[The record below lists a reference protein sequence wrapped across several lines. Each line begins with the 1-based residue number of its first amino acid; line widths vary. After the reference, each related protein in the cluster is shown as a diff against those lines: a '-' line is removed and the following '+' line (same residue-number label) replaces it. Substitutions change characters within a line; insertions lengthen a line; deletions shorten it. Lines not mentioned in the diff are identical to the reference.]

1 LRRYNRSFLKSL
13 IRGIMHML
21 PLFVCLSFF
30 SCSNEP
36 IQKPIDKPSI
46 DSIIQEGDI
55 IIKCGHGQISRLI
68 TKTLDEEIDISHSAI
83 LIKEKGELAL
93 LHSVSGTLA
102 ETDGVQK
109 ISLKKF
115 LTDVKKGTF
124 FILRPEIDSTKTQLV
139 VSQALSKLEEDIP
152 FDHEFNNAD
161 STEFYC
167 SEFIQFIFEEG
178 AGISCFETKSISE
191 KDIYMFNSI
200 FSNPNFKVIYK
211 W

>member
-1 LRRYNRSFLKSL
+1 
-13 IRGIMHML
+13 MQML

-30 SCSNEP
+30 SCSNEST
-36 IQKPIDKPSI
+36 QKPIDKPSI

-83 LIKEKGELAL
+83 LIKDQGEFAL

-109 ISLKKF
+109 ITLKKF

-124 FILRPEIDSTKTQLV
+124 FILRPKINSIKTQLV
-139 VSQALSKLEEDIP
+139 VNRALSKLEEDVP

-161 STEFYC
+161 STEYYC

-178 AGISCFETKSISE
+178 AGISCFETEKISK

-200 FSNPNFKVIYK
+200 FSNPEFEVIFK

>member
-1 LRRYNRSFLKSL
+1 
-13 IRGIMHML
+13 ML
-21 PLFVCLSFF
+21 PFFVCLNFL
-30 SCSNEP
+30 SCSNDLKNESP
-36 IQKPIDKPSI
+36 DKA
-46 DSIIQEGDI
+46 IIGSLAQEGDI
-55 IIKCGHGQISRLI
+55 ILKCGHGQISRLI
-68 TKTLDEEIDISHSAI
+68 TKALKEEIRISHSAI
-83 LIKEKGELAL
+83 LVKNESEFTL
-93 LHSVSGTLA
+93 LHSVSGSLA
-102 ETDGVQK
+102 ENDGVQK

-115 LTDVKKGTF
+115 LKDVKKGTF

-139 VSQALSKLEEDIP
+139 INRAKSKLNEDIP
-152 FDHEFNNAD
+152 FDHEFNNVD

-178 AGISCFETKSISE
+178 ARISCFEMKSISE

>member
-1 LRRYNRSFLKSL
+1 M
-13 IRGIMHML
+13 I
-21 PLFVCLSFF
+21 
-30 SCSNEP
+30 E
-36 IQKPIDKPSI
+36 
-46 DSIIQEGDI
+46 SIIQEGDI
-55 IIKCGHGQISRLI
+55 ILKCGHGQISRLI
-68 TKTLDEEIDISHSAI
+68 IKTLDEEIDISHSAI
-83 LIKEKGELAL
+83 LFKDSNEFAL

-109 ISLKKF
+109 VSLKKF

-124 FILRPEIDSTKTQLV
+124 FILRPKIDSIKKQLV
-139 VSQALSKLEEDIP
+139 VNRAISKLEDDIP

-167 SEFIQFIFEEG
+167 SEFIQFIFEIG
-178 AGISCFETKSISE
+178 AGVSCFEVEKISK

-200 FSNPNFKVIYK
+200 FNNPQFEVIYK